1 MRITTLLK
9 MTPYLL
15 FVAAL
20 IPAGARGQEA
30 PNAWKA
36 QLELGFNGASG
47 NSSFGILRTGG
58 SLTRTETES
67 YEFEISALVRYGKS
81 DSRVIADDARGTVK
95 FDWRPLSNFSPF
107 VFVTVSRDRIR
118 NLEAKVNGGMGAK
131 RTLLK
136 GDRTKVS
143 LSLAALIDYENF
155 NLETGSTEE
164 GSRSATRWSGRFK
177 LDHTFASGT
186 KYSHVTFWQPEMKS
200 VGDYIVEMTN
210 TLSTTLLAQLSMAV
224 QHEYLHD
231 SVPPPGAK
239 KNDQK
244 FSVVLRVTL

>member
-9 MTPYLL
+9 PTISLL
-15 FVAAL
+15 FLAAF
-20 IPAGARGQEA
+20 IPTGAGGQET
-30 PNAWKA
+30 PDVWKA

-81 DSRVIADDARGTVK
+81 DARVIADDARGTVK
-95 FDWRPLSNFSPF
+95 FDWHPKSDFSPF

-118 NLEAKVNGGMGAK
+118 NLDSKVNSGVGAK

-136 GDRTKVS
+136 GERTKVS
-143 LSLAALIDYENF
+143 VSLAALLDYENF
-155 NLETGSTEE
+155 SLEAGSTEE
-164 GSRSATRWSGRFK
+164 GSRSAARWSGRFK

-186 KYSHVTFWQPEMKS
+186 KYSHVTFWQPEMNS
-200 VGDYIVEMTN
+200 VDDYIVEMTN
-210 TLSTTLLAQLSMAV
+210 TLSTTLLAQLSMAI